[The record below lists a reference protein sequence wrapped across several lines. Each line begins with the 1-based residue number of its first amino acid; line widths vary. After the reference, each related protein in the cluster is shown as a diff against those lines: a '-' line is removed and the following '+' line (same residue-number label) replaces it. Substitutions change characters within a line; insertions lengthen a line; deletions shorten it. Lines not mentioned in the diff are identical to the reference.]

1 MEGLSNPDPDFR
13 IKAELCIFQGTALE
27 LIISL
32 HFYPERQALFTTSSK
47 MQKLRPQ
54 EVTRFARDHTKTTQT
69 VVEPVSPVENNTLS
83 SQYP

>member
-13 IKAELCIFQGTALE
+13 IKAELCIFQGTVLE

-47 MQKLRPQ
+47 MQKLRLGDITGPASL
-54 EVTRFARDHTKTTQT
+54 EAESPRSPSSKIGSAGFPHAR
-69 VVEPVSPVENNTLS
+69 
-83 SQYP
+83 

>member
-1 MEGLSNPDPDFR
+1 MEGLSHPDPDFR

-54 EVTRFARDHTKTTQT
+54 EVT
-69 VVEPVSPVENNTLS
+69 
-83 SQYP
+83 